1 MASIRDRL
9 IRNSRPAVKSE
20 WVDVARSIDLDGL
33 GETIVALRFCR
44 QIEWFRDSE
53 SRVDIV
59 IEGNRHAISGTY
71 NDFYGL
77 MTSKDDPL
85 EMAPKLASGRGIG
98 RTSAEAVE
106 VIINIIDHAGVVPP
120 RGVMDGPYYGN
131 FPYVLVPD
139 DWALDDAQFERWLK
153 LTEGDGHADRFL
165 EINRRNFV
173 KDMIKPVDLII
184 WSSRNTAAENAAALT
199 QLDAF
204 R

>member
-20 WVDVARSIDLDGL
+20 WVDVARSVDLDGL
-33 GETIVALRFCR
+33 DETFVALRFCR

-85 EMAPKLASGRGIG
+85 KMAPKLSSGRGIG
-98 RTSAEAVE
+98 RKSAEAVE
-106 VIINIIDHAGVVPP
+106 VIINVIDHAGVVPP
-120 RGVMDGPYYGN
+120 PGAIGDSNYGL

-139 DWALDDAQFERWLK
+139 DWALDDENFERWLK
-153 LTEGDGHADRFL
+153 LIHSDDYAERFL
-165 EINRRNFV
+165 KINRRNFV